1 MRNKLLGSSASLGG
15 LAYLAKWFFS
25 KPPATEALPEAALHM
40 AGIGVALG
48 LLVVGWYYLFGKH

>member
-1 MRNKLLGSSASLGG
+1 MRQKILGGSALAGG

-25 KPPATEALPEAALHM
+25 KPPATEPMAAVALHM

-48 LLVVGWYYLFGKH
+48 LLVVGGYYLFGKH